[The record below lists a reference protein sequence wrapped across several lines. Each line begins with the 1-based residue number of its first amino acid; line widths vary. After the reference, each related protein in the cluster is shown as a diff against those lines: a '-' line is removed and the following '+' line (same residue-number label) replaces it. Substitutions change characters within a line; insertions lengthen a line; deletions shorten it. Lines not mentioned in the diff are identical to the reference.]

1 MCNFR
6 FGNGDLPGGPFIKLK
21 TQGMVRVPPPAECP
35 YLVYL
40 AVEREK
46 EGDGMLRH
54 GPGGVARHIRH
65 RQASTTHLQT
75 EHRQRLSAHPR

>member
-1 MCNFR
+1 MHSG
-6 FGNGDLPGGPFIKLK
+6 FGVRDPPDGASIKLK
-21 TQGMVRVPPPAECP
+21 TYGMMFVPPPAECV

-40 AVEREK
+40 AVEREE
-46 EGDGMLRH
+46 EGDGMLRD

-75 EHRQRLSAHPR
+75 EQRQRLSAHPR